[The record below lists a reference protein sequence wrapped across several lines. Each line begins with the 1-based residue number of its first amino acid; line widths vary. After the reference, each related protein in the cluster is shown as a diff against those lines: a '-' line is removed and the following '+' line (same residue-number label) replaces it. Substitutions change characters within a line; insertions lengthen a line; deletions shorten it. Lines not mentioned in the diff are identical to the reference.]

1 VELIEVLQKKLGLEE
16 EQAKGGASVLFRL
29 AKERLR
35 IEDFSRVAHYVPDI
49 DEMIEAA
56 PEFGGPVSSFSGLGS
71 AIGGEIAAPD
81 TLSSLADEFSKLG
94 LDTRRISKFVS
105 LVLKDLRS
113 KGGERTKLLLE
124 KALR

>member
-1 VELIEVLQKKLGLEE
+1 MELIEVLQKSLGLQE
-16 EQAKGGASVLFRL
+16 EQAKEGAGLLFRL

-35 IEDFSRVAHYVPDI
+35 MVDFSRVAHYVPDI

-56 PEFGGPVSSFSGLGS
+56 PKFGGTVNSFGGLGS
-71 AIGGEIAAPD
+71 AIGGEIARPA
-81 TLSSLADEFSKLG
+81 TLSSLADEFSRLG
-94 LDTRRISKFVS
+94 LDTRRTSEFVS